1 MGAALHAVSVK
12 GVVFFDGL
20 VPLLKNERD
29 EWELP
34 GGRLEEG
41 EDPAACVVRE
51 MAEELSIR
59 VTTHS
64 ILDSWSY
71 EVLPGRRVLIITYL
85 CESLN
90 FAADCRMSHEHREL
104 AFFEATDTFA
114 LAMPDGYRRSIRAAM
129 ELRNRCLHAALSA
142 P

>member
-1 MGAALHAVSVK
+1 MSAAVHAVSVK
-12 GVVFFDGL
+12 GVVFLEGL

-41 EDPAACVVRE
+41 EDPEACVVRE
-51 MAEELSIR
+51 IAEELSIG
-59 VTTHS
+59 VTARR

-85 CESLN
+85 CESAN
-90 FAADCRMSHEHREL
+90 VPADCRVSNEHKEL
-104 AFFEATDTFA
+104 ALVEPARTLE

-129 ELRNRCLHAALSA
+129 ELRGRLMDAALSA
-142 P
+142 T

>member
-1 MGAALHAVSVK
+1 MSAAVHAVSVK
-12 GVVFFDGL
+12 GVVFLDAL

-41 EDPAACVVRE
+41 EDPEACVVRE

-85 CESLN
+85 CESAN
-90 FAADCRMSHEHREL
+90 RAADCRMSYEHKEMAL
-104 AFFEATDTFA
+104 FEPAHTLE

-129 ELRNRCLHAALSA
+129 ELRDRLLDPALSA